1 MVAIMEWSPSWC
13 SGQSSYSRFVSRQGD
28 IPFRRETLEGLL
40 RHVMKFFQFC
50 HFVSRC
56 GFIVQVVK
64 NLKCL
69 EFYRLQFSRP
79 LERFA
84 IEITGL
90 RGIQKKFPHAGGG
103 LFPQRATGWF

>member
-13 SGQSSYSRFVSRQGD
+13 SGQSSYSCFVSRQGD
-28 IPFRRETLEGLL
+28 IPFRLETLEGLL

-50 HFVSRC
+50 HFVSRG

-84 IEITGL
+84 IDH
-90 RGIQKKFPHAGGG
+90 RPPQRSKKIPHAGGVRSLNRHAG
-103 LFPQRATGWF
+103 